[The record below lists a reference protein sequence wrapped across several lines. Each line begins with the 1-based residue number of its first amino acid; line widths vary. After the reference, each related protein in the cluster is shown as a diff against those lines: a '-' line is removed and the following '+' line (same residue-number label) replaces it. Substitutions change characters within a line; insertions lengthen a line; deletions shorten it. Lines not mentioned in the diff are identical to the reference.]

1 MGITK
6 HIPNSITC
14 LNLLCGCLSIISALE
29 NNFQLAF
36 ILIIAAAVFDFF
48 DGFAARLLKAYSPM
62 GKELDSL
69 ADMVSFGV
77 APAFILFNY
86 MQDITGRIV
95 AFIPLFIAMFSGL
108 RLAKFN
114 IDERQ
119 TENFIGLATPS
130 CALLVG
136 SLVYFTILT
145 PSLADFFTEY
155 IFILPTLAVIL
166 SLLLVSEI
174 SMFSFKFKSLKWE
187 NNKSRFIFLILIAV
201 LALATL
207 IFGFNWSLLVIGLF
221 TLYILLNIA
230 IYISTKLNK
239 K

>member
-14 LNLLCGCLSIISALE
+14 CNLLCGCLSIISALE
-29 NNFQLAF
+29 SNFQLAF
-36 ILIIAAAVFDFF
+36 ILIIIAAVFDFF

-77 APAFILFNY
+77 APAFILFSY
-86 MQDITGRIV
+86 MQDISSGFITY
-95 AFIPLFIAMFSGL
+95 IPLLVAVFSGL
-108 RLAKFN
+108 RLAQFN

-130 CALLVG
+130 CALLSG
-136 SLVYFTILT
+136 SLIYFIYENPT
-145 PSLADFFTEY
+145 ATEFVGNNIY
-155 IFILPTLAVIL
+155 ILPIISVIL

-174 SMFSFKFKSLKWE
+174 NMFSFKFKSFNWDA
-187 NNKSRFIFLILIAV
+187 NKERFIFLILVAILGILV
-201 LALATL
+201 L
-207 IFGFNWSLLVIGLF
+207 IFKQNWSLWIMSIF
-221 TLYILLNIA
+221 TLYILINIFTFV
-230 IYISTKLNK
+230 INKLK
-239 K
+239 IK